1 MKRVLIVESEIVP
14 RLLYQAKFQAAGFE
28 AIAVGSK
35 KEALAVF
42 QRHIIDLVVI
52 DLFAQN
58 YRSLEIIE
66 ALWETKP
73 KLPILANAAIYDFW
87 KHAHEH
93 IQEVYAVLT
102 PELKILVE
110 DAKRLAGYS
119 SKLDVRTQS
128 SFTAA
133 RNGKVAIY

>member
-52 DLFAQN
+52 DLFAKN

-73 KLPILANAAIYDFW
+73 KLPILTNAAIYDFW
-87 KHAHEH
+87 EHAHEH
-93 IQEVYAVLT
+93 IQEVYAALT
-102 PELKILVE
+102 PDLAILVE
-110 DAKRLAGYS
+110 AAKRVAGRS
-119 SKLDVRTQS
+119 AKTPSPNL
-128 SFTAA
+128 FTSA
-133 RNGKVAIY
+133 RNGKAASY